1 MAVIRQVI
9 TDGNRKHSRTRQK
22 RKPVIYRLNE
32 ILWLNNQMKP
42 LALYHVFL
50 RILQENMVTFVRTFF
65 FIWSLLDAIRIES
78 QSLDNRFL
86 ESSFIKFHSFP
97 CYVTLRQPCKSCCP
111 QNTGVHI
118 LITQTLTRNPWC
130 PDEKTI
136 TVSKSKHAIK
146 GHKRYKQHL
155 RYW

>member
-1 MAVIRQVI
+1 MAVIRQVVI

-22 RKPVIYRLNE
+22 RKPVICRLNE
-32 ILWLNNQMKP
+32 ILWLTIQMKP
-42 LALYHVFL
+42 LALYHLFL
-50 RILQENMVTFVRTFF
+50 RILQKNSYICLAFF
-65 FIWSLLDAIRIES
+65 FLFGRNSTLSGLRVNRWITVSSSAHSLHFTA
-78 QSLDNRFL
+78 FL
-86 ESSFIKFHSFP
+86 
-97 CYVTLRQPCKSCCP
+97 VTLRQPCKFCCP

-118 LITQTLTRNPWC
+118 MITQTLTRNPWC

>member
-22 RKPVIYRLNE
+22 RKPVICRLNE

-97 CYVTLRQPCKSCCP
+97 CYTATALQILLSSEHWRPYPDNSDINTKSVMSRWK
-111 QNTGVHI
+111 NYHR
-118 LITQTLTRNPWC
+118 L
-130 PDEKTI
+130 K
-136 TVSKSKHAIK
+136 IK
-146 GHKRYKQHL
+146 ARH
-155 RYW
+155 

>member
-1 MAVIRQVI
+1 MAVIRQVVI

-22 RKPVIYRLNE
+22 RKPVICRLNE
-32 ILWLNNQMKP
+32 ILWLTIQMKP
-42 LALYHVFL
+42 LALYHLFL
-50 RILQENMVTFVRTFF
+50 RILQKNKVTFVWPFF
-65 FIWSLLDAIRIES
+65 LFGRYSTLSGLRVNHWITVSSSPHSLHFTA
-78 QSLDNRFL
+78 FL
-86 ESSFIKFHSFP
+86 I
-97 CYVTLRQPCKSCCP
+97 TLRQPCKFCCP

-118 LITQTLTRNPWC
+118 MITQTLTRNPWC

>member
-1 MAVIRQVI
+1 MAVIRQVVI

-22 RKPVIYRLNE
+22 RKPVICRLNE
-32 ILWLNNQMKP
+32 ILWLTIQMKP
-42 LALYHVFL
+42 FVLYHLFL
-50 RILQENMVTFVRTFF
+50 RILPKNIVTFVWPFL
-65 FIWSLLDAIRIES
+65 IWPYSTLSGLRVNHWITVSSSPHSLHFTA
-78 QSLDNRFL
+78 FL
-86 ESSFIKFHSFP
+86 
-97 CYVTLRQPCKSCCP
+97 VAMRQPCKFCCP

-118 LITQTLTRNPWC
+118 MITQTLTRNPWC
-130 PDEKTI
+130 PDGKTI

>member
-1 MAVIRQVI
+1 MAVIRQVVI

-22 RKPVIYRLNE
+22 RKPVICRLNE
-32 ILWLNNQMKP
+32 ILWLTIQMKP
-42 LALYHVFL
+42 LALYHLFL
-50 RILQENMVTFVRTFF
+50 RILTKNIVTFVWPFF
-65 FIWSLLDAIRIES
+65 YLALLDAIRFES
-78 QSLDNRFL
+78 QSLNHRFL
-86 ESSFIKFHSFP
+86 ESPFTTFHSFP
-97 CYVTLRQPCKSCCP
+97 CCNATALQICCP

-118 LITQTLTRNPWC
+118 MITQTLTRNPWC
-130 PDEKTI
+130 PDGKTI